1 LAGDE
6 SDDDDDEESSD
17 KEEEATPKNAKQNK
31 KRPAVKPATKT
42 PADKKAKL
50 VTPQKSGGD
59 GKKGNTHTSTPHP
72 SKGGKTNPQA
82 DKSKQSPK
90 SGSQVSCKACS
101 KTFNSDA
108 ALQSHTK
115 AKHSDAK

>member
-1 LAGDE
+1 E
-6 SDDDDDEESSD
+6 
-17 KEEEATPKNAKQNK
+17 
-31 KRPAVKPATKT
+31 
-42 PADKKAKL
+42 KKAKL

-59 GKKGNTHTSTPHP
+59 GKKGNAHTATPHP
-72 SKGGKTNPQA
+72 SKGEKTNTK